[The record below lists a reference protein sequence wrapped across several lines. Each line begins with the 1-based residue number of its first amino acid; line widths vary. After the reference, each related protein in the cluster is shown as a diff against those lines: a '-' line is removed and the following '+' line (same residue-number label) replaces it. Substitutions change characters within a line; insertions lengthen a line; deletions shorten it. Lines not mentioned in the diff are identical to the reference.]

1 MAFVRFWRAR
11 SIAMLTLGFREMDS
25 FSQAKLS
32 YVYGLRDQIAQLVW
46 NLILKERMKSQSQV
60 DGLTGLLSY
69 SYFPGGRSA
78 RESPQ
83 VPEVTP

>member
-1 MAFVRFWRAR
+1 MPSNYIGEEAPVNIGRFDISAY
-11 SIAMLTLGFREMDS
+11 REATYEICSGMVALFS
-25 FSQAKLS
+25 FGIIR
-32 YVYGLRDQIAQLVW
+32 YTP
-46 NLILKERMKSQSQV
+46 QV
-60 DGLTGLLSY
+60 DTCAPIPKRKVRNLLSY